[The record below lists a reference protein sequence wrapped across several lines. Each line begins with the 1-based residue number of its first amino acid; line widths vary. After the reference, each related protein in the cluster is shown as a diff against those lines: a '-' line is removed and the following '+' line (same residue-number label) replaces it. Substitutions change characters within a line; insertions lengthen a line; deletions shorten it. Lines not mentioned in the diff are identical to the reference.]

1 MFFHYNSNA
10 WFITLKCCQWQLY
23 HFNGRITHNLFD
35 FSDFKHVKRVFHFII
50 LYMHIPN
57 DSYLQLKRSEASTFL
72 AGNNWVV
79 WSVSDKLSPQ
89 YDQRTVR
96 HLNMGPMNQ
105 IAHQSSRNQIPL
117 STDYS
122 FNKSCLSKFLFSVLS
137 ITEDF
142 KTYKLTYYLYYLE
155 YWNLI
160 QNHNLDL
167 SNCHNFSS

>member
-1 MFFHYNSNA
+1 MHDSLHLNVVNDN
-10 WFITLKCCQWQLY
+10 FITIMVALHTAYLIFQTLKDYFISLY
-23 HFNGRITHNLFD
+23 M
-35 FSDFKHVKRVFHFII
+35 
-50 LYMHIPN
+50 YMHIPN
-57 DSYLQLKRSEASTFL
+57 DSYLQLKRSEASIFL

-96 HLNMGPMNQ
+96 HLNMGPTNQ

-142 KTYKLTYYLYYLE
+142 KTYKLTYYMYYLE

>member
-1 MFFHYNSNA
+1 MVTLHTTYLIFQ
-10 WFITLKCCQWQLY
+10 TLKDYFISLY
-23 HFNGRITHNLFD
+23 M
-35 FSDFKHVKRVFHFII
+35 
-50 LYMHIPN
+50 YMHIPN

-105 IAHQSSRNQIPL
+105 IAHQRSRNQIPL

-142 KTYKLTYYLYYLE
+142 KTYKFTYYMYYLE

-167 SNCHNFSS
+167 SNCHNCSS

>member
-1 MFFHYNSNA
+1 MVALHTAYLIFQ
-10 WFITLKCCQWQLY
+10 TLKDYFISLY
-23 HFNGRITHNLFD
+23 M
-35 FSDFKHVKRVFHFII
+35 
-50 LYMHIPN
+50 YMHILN
-57 DSYLQLKRSEASTFL
+57 DSYLQLKSSDTSTFL

-79 WSVSDKLSPQ
+79 WSVSDKFSPQ
-89 YDQRTVR
+89 YDQHTER
-96 HLNMGPMNQ
+96 HLNMGPMDQ
-105 IAHQSSRNQIPL
+105 IAHQSSRNQILL

-142 KTYKLTYYLYYLE
+142 KTYKLTYYMYYLE

-167 SNCHNFSS
+167 SNCHNFHHNDCFPKPI

>member
-1 MFFHYNSNA
+1 MFFHYNSKA

-23 HFNGRITHNLFD
+23 HFNGHITHNLFD
-35 FSDFKHVKRVFHFII
+35 FSDFKRLFHFII
-50 LYMHIPN
+50 HVHAYPKWQLFTIEKIRSFHI
-57 DSYLQLKRSEASTFL
+57 SCWQQLSS
-72 AGNNWVV
+72 

-122 FNKSCLSKFLFSVLS
+122 FNKSYLSKFLFSVLS

-142 KTYKLTYYLYYLE
+142 KTYKLTYYMYYLE

>member
-1 MFFHYNSNA
+1 MHDSLPLNVVNDN
-10 WFITLKCCQWQLY
+10 FITLMVALHTTYLIFQTLNMLKEYFISLY
-23 HFNGRITHNLFD
+23 M
-35 FSDFKHVKRVFHFII
+35 
-50 LYMHIPN
+50 YMHIPN

-105 IAHQSSRNQIPL
+105 IAHQSSRNQILL

-122 FNKSCLSKFLFSVLS
+122 FNKLCLSKFLFSVLS